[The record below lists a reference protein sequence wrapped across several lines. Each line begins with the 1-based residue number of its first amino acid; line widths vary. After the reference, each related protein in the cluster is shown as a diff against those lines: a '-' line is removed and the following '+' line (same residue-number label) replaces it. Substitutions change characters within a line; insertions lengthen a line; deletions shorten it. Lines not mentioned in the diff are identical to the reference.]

1 MNILITGGGCREAI
15 DNVRCVTNTSTGRTS
30 SAIADYFVSRGAN
43 VTLLA
48 AATAIK
54 PRSDCRVRTFV
65 SGEDLGNLLQQE
77 LSTTDYDMVIHAAAV
92 SDFVPQTIIMD
103 GVEVPAGP
111 EGKIPSGSSMTI
123 TFRAAPKLADRLK
136 GWAKAAGRKLPVVV
150 CFKLTSGAA
159 AEKVQSACRAILE
172 RGAADFV
179 VANDILHITGDRHPF
194 AVNTMQDG
202 QLVAIRHGS
211 SEEEMASIL
220 FGLAQEAASA
230 DSATKH
236 H

>member
-30 SAIADYFVSRGAN
+30 SAIADYFFAQGAN

-48 AATAIK
+48 AASAIK

-65 SGEDLGNLLQQE
+65 SGSDLGQLLEQE
-77 LSTTDYDMVIHAAAV
+77 LSTTDYDLVIHAAAV

-111 EGKIPSGSSMTI
+111 EGKIPSGSSMTV
-123 TFRAAPKLADRLK
+123 TFRAAPKLADSIK
-136 GWAKAAGRKLPVVV
+136 VWARTGGQKEPVVV

-172 RGAADFV
+172 RGAADYV
-179 VANDILHITGDRHPF
+179 VANDILTIKGESHPF
-194 AVNTMQDG
+194 DVHILKEG
-202 QLVAIRHGS
+202 QVHALRHGER
-211 SEEEMASIL
+211 EEELVSIL